1 LGRTKKVGPAG
12 SLGARYGTVAR
23 RRYTVVVSE
32 LRRPKNCPKCQ
43 MLAVRR
49 ESVGIWCCRK
59 CGYKFTGGAY
69 VPQTKLGEISRR
81 GARAA
86 LVEAAAKQVAPA
98 EKTEQPAAEEKPKR
112 RARRRR
118 KAEEAPTE
126 QAPTEEPPT
135 EESE

>member
-1 LGRTKKVGPAG
+1 MGRTRKVGPAG

-49 ESVGIWCCRK
+49 ESVGIWLCRK

-69 VPQTKLGEISRR
+69 VPQTKLGDISRR

-86 LVEAAAKQVAPA
+86 LVDATAKQAVQV
-98 EKTEQPAAEEKPKR
+98 EETKQPAADEKPKR
-112 RARRRR
+112 RTRRRK
-118 KAEEAPTE
+118 KAEEAPK
-126 QAPTEEPPT
+126 EEP
-135 EESE
+135 E

>member
-1 LGRTKKVGPAG
+1 MGRTKKVGPAG

-23 RRYTVVVSE
+23 RRYTVVISE

-86 LVEAAAKQVAPA
+86 LVEAAAKQSAPV
-98 EKTEQPAAEEKPKR
+98 ERTEQPTAEEKPKR
-112 RARRRR
+112 RARRM
-118 KAEEAPTE
+118 KAEEVPTE
-126 QAPTEEPPT
+126 QAPKEEPPT
-135 EESE
+135 EEPE